1 MEQAAVRAMPAQSAP
16 PHHDNAGSA
25 LMYRIQVINETAHA
39 LQRNMGSGWH
49 TVELYGAH
57 ESAWQALTQH
67 LAAEAQAFEAR
78 SGGKK
83 KT

>member
-1 MEQAAVRAMPAQSAP
+1 MRAVPAQP
-16 PHHDNAGSA
+16 RDPHHDNAGSP

-39 LQRNMGSGWH
+39 LQRNVGSGWH
-49 TVELYGAH
+49 TIWLYGDY
-57 ESAWQALTQH
+57 ESAMRELARR

-78 SGGKK
+78 SSGKE